1 MKKIMSV
8 LTITILTSLLL
19 GACSLPGLLSGGTS
33 RVPQG
38 EAVPSWPVLIEGS
51 FEYTNDFYLEIYMV
65 EHAVGLLDMTGFVL
79 RDMEW
84 EMPVEG
90 QVLGFVDLDEENNT
104 ATYRLLLP
112 AVPYG
117 QFNDVDQDNKK
128 EQGLQIFAVGY
139 NPNLTGGVF
148 SEGDDRWLGWP
159 GYLASVRTDSENQ
172 DEVIGG
178 ALVIWAVDSQQEFPS
193 GFGADGLLFTADD
206 PVTSVPAGYSI
217 VSLDTDPFTFE
228 SDGQV
233 VNLALYE
240 PDDIAIKDYSK
251 LSYTAAFEQ
260 FFQAV
265 KKEYAFN
272 GFAGK
277 EPDWDALYAQI
288 QPRVAQ
294 AEKDKDGYA
303 YFLALRDMSLQ
314 FKDGHVGVSG
324 GNFDYMYNEANLL
337 GGYGFAVRELDD
349 GRVLVVYVLPGSPA
363 DQAGMQ
369 VGAELLSKNGDTAQ
383 AALDEVRPFQPQS
396 TDFGLRYEQ
405 TTFLTRA
412 GIGVPA
418 TWGWK
423 NRSGDAL
430 SAEIVSVYELESLFA
445 VFMGG
450 EDLEDPA
457 EYRLPADYRVLP
469 SGVGYIRVNS
479 NYDDLG
485 LLIRVFERA
494 LEIFESAGVP
504 GIIIDLRR
512 NFGGATLGLAGF
524 LHDKEIPLAQL
535 EYFSD
540 KTGQFEPNG
549 PRDRILPNQNV
560 YSFRSKVL
568 LVDQFC
574 ASACEIEAYGFSQVP
589 GMVVMGQFPTAGV
602 EGETARGSFLLPE
615 GIEFGIPT
623 GRYTLTD
630 GSIFLEGAGVQPTI
644 RIAVDAESVLSNEDV
659 VLNQAVEYILANY

>member
-1 MKKIMSV
+1 MKKTISV
-8 LTITILTSLLL
+8 LTITILTGLVLS
-19 GACSLPGLLSGGTS
+19 ACSLPGLLGGGTS

-38 EAVPSWPVLIEGS
+38 EAIPSWPVLIEGS
-51 FEYTNDFYLEIYMV
+51 FEYSNEFVVETYYV

-79 RDMEW
+79 RDKEW
-84 EMPVEG
+84 EMPIEG
-90 QVLGFVDLDEENNT
+90 QVLGFMDLDEENNT

-128 EQGLQIFAVGY
+128 EQGLQIFTVGY

-148 SEGDDRWLGWP
+148 SEGDDRSLGWP
-159 GYLASVRTDSENQ
+159 GYLASIRTDSENQ

-178 ALVIWAVDSQQEFPS
+178 ALVIWAADSKQEFPT
-193 GFGADGLLFTADD
+193 GFGADGLLFTDDD
-206 PVTSVPAGYSI
+206 PVGPVPAGYSI
-217 VSLDTDPFTFE
+217 VSLDSDPFTFE

-240 PDDIAIKDYSK
+240 PDDIAVKDYSD
-251 LSYTAAFEQ
+251 LSYTEAFEQ
-260 FFQAV
+260 FFQVA

-277 EPDWDALYAQI
+277 EPDWDALYAQT

-294 AEKDKDGYA
+294 AQQDKDGYA
-303 YFLALRDMSLQ
+303 YFLTLRDMSLQ

-324 GNFDYMYNEANLL
+324 GDFDYMYNEENLL

-349 GRVLVVYVLPGSPA
+349 GRVLVVYVQPGSPA
-363 DQAGMQ
+363 DLAGMQ

-383 AALDEVRPFQPQS
+383 DALEKVRPFQPQS

-405 TTFLTRA
+405 SVFLTRGA
-412 GIGVPA
+412 IGE
-418 TWGWK
+418 TTEWSWK
-423 NRSGDAL
+423 NRSGNQSTA
-430 SAEIVSVYELESLFA
+430 AMVSVYELDSLFA

-469 SGVGYIRVNS
+469 SGVGYIRINS

-504 GIIIDLRR
+504 GIIIDMRL
-512 NFGGATLGLAGF
+512 NFGGAPLGLAGF

-540 KTGQFEPNG
+540 KTGQFEPEG
-549 PRDRILPNQNV
+549 PRDRVFPNENV
-560 YSFRSKVL
+560 YSFPNKVL

-574 ASACEIEAYGFSQVP
+574 YSACEIEAYGFSQVP

-602 EGETARGSFLLPE
+602 EAETARGSFLLPE

-623 GRYTLTD
+623 GRFTLPD

-644 RIAVDAESVLSNEDV
+644 RVAVDAESVLSNEDV
-659 VLNQAVEYILANY
+659 VLKQAVEYILANY